1 MQHSALD
8 YIHLD
13 SEHSPLVELAIRLG
27 YKVSFCRNEQS
38 LERVSSHYRIDNGLG
53 RYSEG
58 ENLVDALAFMIK
70 RDMLSVTTPIA

>member
-1 MQHSALD
+1 MYHSTSD

-13 SEHSPLVELAIRLG
+13 PEYSPLVELAIRLG
-27 YKVSFCRNEQS
+27 YTVSRCNGQGGEGASSQY
-38 LERVSSHYRIDNGLG
+38 RVDNGLG